1 MSFQLVG
8 YFLNSVFCYGFDQE
22 VSEEVRVGLKNVITQ
37 LASDLDE
44 TVRAI
49 SQVSDIFIFFFYYVY
64 DNCSLVTT

>member
-8 YFLNSVFCYGFDQE
+8 YFLNPVFCFGFDRE

-44 TVRAI
+44 TVTCNKP
-49 SQVSDIFIFFFYYVY
+49 SE
-64 DNCSLVTT
+64 

>member
-8 YFLNSVFCYGFDQE
+8 YFLNPVFCYGFDRE
-22 VSEEVRVGLKNVITQ
+22 VSEVRVGLKNVITQ

-49 SQVSDIFIFFFYYVY
+49 SQVSDIFIYFFYYVY